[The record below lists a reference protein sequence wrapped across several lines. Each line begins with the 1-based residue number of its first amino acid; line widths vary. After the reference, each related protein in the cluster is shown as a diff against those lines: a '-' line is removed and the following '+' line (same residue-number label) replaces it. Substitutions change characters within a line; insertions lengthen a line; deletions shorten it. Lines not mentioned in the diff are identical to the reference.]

1 MPVQTSTVV
10 SVARVADSLR
20 GLTQH
25 KAPGERRLAGRVAHV
40 AIRTPIELFRYR
52 VTGLAAE
59 AAFFA
64 LLSLPPL
71 ILGLI
76 GTLGYA
82 RSLVGPGTIGN
93 IRVFVLDN
101 AATILTQPTVDSI
114 VEPLLADVLSGGRAD
129 VVSVS
134 FVIALWSGSR
144 ALNVYVDT
152 ITIAYGFAG
161 YRHVVITRTL
171 SFALYLVGLGIGIF
185 VLPLIVAGPTLARQA
200 LPGSGHWVD
209 ILYWP
214 VVVALSMIFLALL
227 YHVAVPIRSSWWR
240 ALPGAMLAVLV
251 WIAGS
256 FLLRLYL
263 QNSFGGLSL
272 YRSLSAPIAVLG
284 WLFITALAV
293 LIGAA
298 LNAEIDKEWP
308 SAATQRARQREQP
321 SSPEDNQLEP
331 RKPF

>member
-1 MPVQTSTVV
+1 M
-10 SVARVADSLR
+10 ARAVDSLR
-20 GLTQH
+20 GLT
-25 KAPGERRLAGRVAHV
+25 KRKPPGERGLGGRVAHV
-40 AIRTPIELFRYR
+40 AVRTPIELFRYR

-76 GTLGYA
+76 GTLGYF
-82 RSLVGPGTIGN
+82 RSLVGTQTILQ
-93 IRVFVLDN
+93 IKEFALDN
-101 AATILTQPTVDSI
+101 AANILTDSTVETV
-114 VEPLLADVLSGGRAD
+114 VEPLLTDVLRGGRAD
-129 VVSVS
+129 VISIS
-134 FVIALWSGSR
+134 FLIALWSGSR

-161 YRHVVITRTL
+161 YRHIVLTRAL
-171 SFALYLVGLGIGIF
+171 SFALYLVGLALGMF
-185 VLPLIVAGPTLARQA
+185 VLPLIVAGPTLVRQA
-200 LPGSGHWVD
+200 VPGSTGLVD

-214 VVVALSMIFLALL
+214 VVVALSMMFLALL
-227 YHVAVPIRSSWWR
+227 YHVAVPIRSSLWR
-240 ALPGAMLAVLV
+240 ALPGAFLAVLV
-251 WIAGS
+251 WILGS

-263 QNSFGGLSL
+263 QTSFAGLAL
-272 YRSLSAPIAVLG
+272 YRSLAAPIAVLG
-284 WLFITALAV
+284 WLFVTALAV

-308 SAATQRARQREQP
+308 SAETSRARERQQP
-321 SSPEDNQLEP
+321 SPPERNQLEP